1 MFSWAKKRYWE
12 WALGEAVAN
21 KAKADI
27 GYRTDLSAT
36 YALAEQYYEEKLG
49 RVDESGC
56 ERCQGQGSCPWC
68 VEVDKP
74 LPAKY
79 ILIGAV
85 QSEREWLGNDYW
97 NTDDTMYQDEA
108 WNGKYPDIQQEL
120 DDINS
125 KVVFSA

>member
-1 MFSWAKKRYWE
+1 MFNWLKMRYWA
-12 WALGEAVAN
+12 WALGEAKAN

-27 GYRTDLSAT
+27 KYLTDLSAT
-36 YALAEQYYEEKLG
+36 YALAEQYFEEKLAPP
-49 RVDESGC
+49 
-56 ERCQGQGSCPWC
+56 Q
-68 VEVDKP
+68 EVDKP

-79 ILIGAV
+79 ILVGAV
-85 QSEREWLGNDYW
+85 QSERAWLGNGYW
-97 NTDDTMYQDEA
+97 NSDDTMYQDEA